1 MLLERCFGLARSGA
15 TVGGE
20 VRGGLTTFMV
30 MAYIIF
36 VNPAIL
42 GFAGIP
48 ALEGQGPPF
57 AATQTA
63 TCLVAYCAIKL
74 LRSKGAEVH
83 AMMYGAAAA
92 FLIYFALP
100 AIRPLLR
107 I

>member
-1 MLLERCFGLARSGA
+1 VLLERCFGLARSGA

-48 ALEGQGPPF
+48 ALQGQGPPF
-57 AATQTA
+57 AATQAA
-63 TCLVAYCAIKL
+63 TCLVAGLMTI
-74 LRSKGAEVH
+74 
-83 AMMYGAAAA
+83 AMGLAANYP
-92 FLIYFALP
+92 LALASGMGSTPLSLSSSWP
-100 AIRPLLR
+100 A
-107 I
+107 